1 MGAPGRID
9 IPAPW
14 QPSAASTKRGRAP
27 PMVGN
32 VLIRPGGWAGW
43 GVSVVFGLAVE
54 VPLEHVREAALL
66 VVGIAEAAW

>member
-1 MGAPGRID
+1 
-9 IPAPW
+9 
-14 QPSAASTKRGRAP
+14 
-27 PMVGN
+27 

-54 VPLEHVREAALL
+54 VPLEHVLEAALL